1 MAKIRKTY
9 IVTTLFLG
17 VSKFDEETK
26 SFKIEPL
33 ENEIIIGK
41 ISERQ
46 AEKFAKENNAI
57 YIGKSEEQV
66 TSEMD
71 LEQFH
76 KIATPVI
83 EQPEEDSQNE
93 TEIA

>member
-76 KIATPVI
+76 KLATPVI